1 MAADE
6 RQTFTAA
13 FASCNRLLFVLGD
26 RKSAPGALKTVTVLG
41 TSSTA
46 AKMNARREGPT
57 AMPKAPPWVASM
69 LDPTTNLPLFV
80 NSTIPLG

>member
-46 AKMNARREGPT
+46 AKMNA
-57 AMPKAPPWVASM
+57 
-69 LDPTTNLPLFV
+69 
-80 NSTIPLG
+80 